1 MNYEMEREKACLKFG
16 MVLIFLGTAAAGIL
30 DNMIEDGTL
39 STVAIVAVC
48 VGLLGLDRGY
58 RWLVSRRLNKK
69 AEQNGDRIPFDKK
82 HMI

>member
-1 MNYEMEREKACLKFG
+1 